1 MANKSNAAISINRE
15 VIISLAEYCNGASNK
30 IEENAAAIN
39 AAAKVLCNPDCLDGK
54 DMENFKT
61 SIESIQNLAN
71 TVSQKFAKAAQVT
84 NKAASQYEN
93 VNNVQAKYVQAAKD
107 NLVGVMQKIKTA
119 N

>member
-15 VIISLAEYCNGASNK
+15 VITTLASYCGAASSK

-54 DMENFKT
+54 DMDDFKT

-71 TVSQKFAKAAQVT
+71 STSQKFAKAAQVT
-84 NKAASQYEN
+84 NKAASQYGN
-93 VNNVQAKYVQAAKD
+93 VNSVQGKFVKDAKD
-107 NLVGVMQKIKTA
+107 NLVKVMQKIKTA